1 MAATTTSKVLSVI
14 RRGSCRSPLTAS
26 RILFT
31 GNKHFQ
37 GGGRTP
43 YLVCI
48 CGTYCTRIINR
59 NDASLRYRDG
69 LPVFSVP
76 LPSRQETCEFVL
88 KPISHTVGDFF
99 NFMKEEDHGID
110 NISIYTKEGIKVA
123 KSTSINNL
131 LKSEF
136 WLIVNNREYHVTPPE
151 QKIPLCKRHYAG
163 KKGNNAFLLGNESVE
178 KLSDIKMLVSQ
189 LYSTLNI
196 EQYQLERENDLLQ
209 RLEDLKLQ
217 LEPLEKVKKDL
228 EVRAQRRTNM
238 LSWLG
243 LGMMGLQFGI
253 LARLTWWEYSWDIME
268 PVTYFV
274 TYGTTMAMY
283 AYFVVTKQEY
293 NFLEVKDRQYL
304 LSFYKNAEK
313 KRLDVH
319 KYNHLRD
326 AISQVEYDLLRLRDP
341 LQLQLPI
348 GHIQRQKS

>member
-1 MAATTTSKVLSVI
+1 MAATTTTKVLSVF
-14 RRGSCRSPLTAS
+14 RRGSCNSPFSAS

-31 GNKHFQ
+31 GKNLQ
-37 GGGRTP
+37 GSSRIP
-43 YLVCI
+43 QLVCI
-48 CGTYCTRIINR
+48 CGSYCTRVINR

-99 NFMKEEDHGID
+99 KFMKEEDHGID
-110 NISIYTKEGIKVA
+110 NISIYTKDPNVSGEFKESEGIKVA
-123 KSTSINNL
+123 KSTTIDNL
-131 LKSEF
+131 LKNEF

-151 QKIPLCKRHYAG
+151 PNFRIDHEDLD
-163 KKGNNAFLLGNESVE
+163 
-178 KLSDIKMLVSQ
+178 KLSDVKMLVSQ
-189 LYSTLNI
+189 LYSALNI
-196 EQYQLERENDLLQ
+196 EQYQLERESQLLQ
-209 RLEDLKLQ
+209 RLEDLKVQ
-217 LEPLEKVKKDL
+217 LEPLEKVKRDL
-228 EVRAQRRTNM
+228 EQRAHRRTNI

-304 LSFYKNAEK
+304 LSFYKNAQK
-313 KRLDVH
+313 RRLDVR
-319 KYNHLRD
+319 KYNNLRD

-348 GHIQRQKS
+348 GHIQKQKS

>member
-1 MAATTTSKVLSVI
+1 MAATTTRKVLSVI

-43 YLVCI
+43 FLVCI

-59 NDASLRYRDG
+59 NDASLQYRDG

-151 QKIPLCKRHYAG
+151 QT
-163 KKGNNAFLLGNESVE
+163 FLLGNESVE

-189 LYSTLNI
+189 LYSSLNI

>member
-110 NISIYTKEGIKVA
+110 NISIYTKGSNVDGEFKESVLYFCTFFFKTTLISVTKLLSLKIDLHQAKQIKR
-123 KSTSINNL
+123 KNHFHYQWEFYRFIESTS
-131 LKSEF
+131 
-136 WLIVNNREYHVTPPE
+136 
-151 QKIPLCKRHYAG
+151 
-163 KKGNNAFLLGNESVE
+163 
-178 KLSDIKMLVSQ
+178 
-189 LYSTLNI
+189 
-196 EQYQLERENDLLQ
+196 LEE
-209 RLEDLKLQ
+209 
-217 LEPLEKVKKDL
+217 
-228 EVRAQRRTNM
+228 
-238 LSWLG
+238 
-243 LGMMGLQFGI
+243 
-253 LARLTWWEYSWDIME
+253 
-268 PVTYFV
+268 
-274 TYGTTMAMY
+274 
-283 AYFVVTKQEY
+283 
-293 NFLEVKDRQYL
+293 
-304 LSFYKNAEK
+304 
-313 KRLDVH
+313 
-319 KYNHLRD
+319 
-326 AISQVEYDLLRLRDP
+326 LLRTKLLAP
-341 LQLQLPI
+341 LACT
-348 GHIQRQKS
+348 

>member
-151 QKIPLCKRHYAG
+151 QT
-163 KKGNNAFLLGNESVE
+163 FLLGNESVE